1 VTSEVDFILDQLAPV
16 ASAQPADHPL
26 YRVDRDNA
34 LTYES
39 DAVVANAS
47 PTRSRSVEL
56 ADANVVSVSYQ
67 EQANTAIGT
76 EFDYKIER
84 VCSVRIEGVH
94 ESEFGHIDK
103 AGSNGVA
110 FETLVNDIRDAIL
123 AERTFPDAGERGRD
137 YTELL
142 TANEARVSSERTD
155 EFRHDFDVVFGGFE
169 TL

>member
-1 VTSEVDFILDQLAPV
+1 MTSEVDFILDELAAV

-26 YRVDRDNA
+26 YRVDRDNS

-39 DAVVANAS
+39 DALVANAS

-56 ADANVVSVSYQ
+56 SDANVVSVSYQ

-76 EFDYKIER
+76 EFDYEIER
-84 VCSVRIEGVH
+84 VVSVRIEGVH
-94 ESEFGHIDK
+94 ESEFGHIDET
-103 AGSNGVA
+103 GSNGVT

-123 AERTFPDAGERGRD
+123 AERTFPAAGANGRT
-137 YTELL
+137 YTELV
-142 TANEARVSSERTD
+142 TANEARVSSDHSD
-155 EFRHDFDVVFGGFE
+155 EYRHDFDVVFGGFE